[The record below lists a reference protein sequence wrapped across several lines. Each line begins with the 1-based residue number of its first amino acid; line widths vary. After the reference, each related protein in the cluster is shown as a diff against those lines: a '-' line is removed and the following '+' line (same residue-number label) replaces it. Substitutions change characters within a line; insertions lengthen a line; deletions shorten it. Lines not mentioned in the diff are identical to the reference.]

1 MPPRPPACGAAV
13 SACRSR
19 TYVDSARVYSV
30 RAGTPR
36 YRAKKWWGK
45 LFFRDLLAR
54 LPASQKE
61 TCQNLVGNEYILC
74 VLWHACYT
82 LWYAFC
88 LSRRLV
94 PSAFVPFVP
103 ACYIVPLS
111 RVCPV
116 HVVYKGEVMSERA
129 CKSCGEY
136 KADSEYSVKCR
147 KTGRLFPACKVCR
160 SKAAKKTAKPADRD
174 PKGHEVEPAER
185 PADKAR
191 LPADV
196 PRPKA
201 DEARVKSASA
211 DEALVEQA
219 IEVLVKSAD
228 VPTKQ
233 TLCKCGRFQVLPGHE
248 RCLRCDRYC

>member
-1 MPPRPPACGAAV
+1 
-13 SACRSR
+13 
-19 TYVDSARVYSV
+19 V
-30 RAGTPR
+30 RGGTPR
-36 YRAKKWWGK
+36 YRAKKWYGK

-61 TCQNLVGNEYILC
+61 TCQNLVWNEYILC
-74 VLWHACYT
+74 VLWH
-82 LWYAFC
+82 AFC

-103 ACYIVPLS
+103 TCYIVPLS

-147 KTGRLFPACKVCR
+147 KTGRLFPVCKACR

-185 PADKAR
+185 PADEAR
-191 LPADV
+191 LP
-196 PRPKA
+196 
-201 DEARVKSASA
+201 A

-219 IEVLVKSAD
+219 IEVLVQSASNPRPSGL
-228 VPTKQ
+228 PT
-233 TLCKCGRFQVLPGHE
+233 CRCGRFKLLPGHTE
-248 RCLRCDRYC
+248 CLRCSRFC

>member
-36 YRAKKWWGK
+36 CRAKKWWGK
-45 LFFRDLLAR
+45 LFFRGLLAR

-61 TCQNLVGNEYILC
+61 TCQKLVGTEYILC
-74 VLWHACYT
+74 VLWHA
-82 LWYAFC
+82 FC

-94 PSAFVPFVP
+94 PPAFVPLVP
-103 ACYIVPLS
+103 ACYIVSLS

-147 KTGRLFPACKVCR
+147 KTGRLFPACKACR
-160 SKAAKKTAKPADRD
+160 SKAAKKTAEPARGRD
-174 PKGHEVEPAER
+174 TKWHEAEPAE
-185 PADKAR
+185 PSADKAR
-191 LPADV
+191 P
-196 PRPKA
+196 A
-201 DEARVKSASA
+201 DEARVKSA
-211 DEALVEQA
+211 
-219 IEVLVKSAD
+219 SAD

>member
-1 MPPRPPACGAAV
+1 M
-13 SACRSR
+13 
-19 TYVDSARVYSV
+19 TYVNSVHAYSV
-30 RAGTPR
+30 RGGTPR
-36 YRAKKWWGK
+36 FRAKKWWGT
-45 LFFRDLLAR
+45 LLFRDLLAR

-61 TCQNLVGNEYILC
+61 TCQNLVGNEYILR
-74 VLWHACYT
+74 VLWH
-82 LWYAFC
+82 AFC

-160 SKAAKKTAKPADRD
+160 SKAAKKTAKPARQDA
-174 PKGHEVEPAER
+174 ETAER
-185 PADKAR
+185 PADTARPSADDQR
-191 LPADV
+191 LPAD
-196 PRPKA
+196 
-201 DEARVKSASA
+201 EASA

-228 VPTKQ
+228 VPTKRGAVM
-233 TLCKCGRFQVLPGHE
+233 CRCGRFQLLPGHDA
-248 RCLRCDRYC
+248 CLRCSRYC